1 MLILALVGGTV
12 VNITSWVRWKQQEV
26 EEGFVAC
33 YSTASRE
40 SELKWLLAVGEKCE
54 TMIHVNEKSRTRR
67 QTKGSINQLMAT
79 STGVKSSGVWVQPW
93 GQTGKWLR
101 LRQM

>member
-1 MLILALVGGTV
+1 M
-12 VNITSWVRWKQQEV
+12 RRKQ
-26 EEGFVAC
+26 EEEDGFVAC

-54 TMIHVNEKSRTRR
+54 TMIHVNEKPWTRR

-79 STGVKSSGVWVQPW
+79 SIGANSSNIWIQPW

>member
-1 MLILALVGGTV
+1 M
-12 VNITSWVRWKQQEV
+12 RRKQ
-26 EEGFVAC
+26 EEEEEEEDGFVAH

-40 SELKWLLAVGEKCE
+40 SELRWLLAVGEKCE
-54 TMIHVNEKSRTRR
+54 TMIHVNEKPKTRR

-79 STGVKSSGVWVQPW
+79 STGVNFSNIWIRPW
-93 GQTGKWLR
+93 GQTGQWLR